1 MLATA
6 DYNVIW
12 YILVHLGFSIS
23 RKTKLKKWEWLWRSF
38 FLFFFI
44 FYYSRDTLDENL
56 DDRWILFDK
65 SWEMWSFSP
74 HCLDPNECQLLYF
87 NIIIMYVL

>member
-12 YILVHLGFSIS
+12 EYPSTFGFSRDFSIS
-23 RKTKLKKWEWLWRSF
+23 RKTKLKKWEWPWRSF
-38 FLFFFI
+38 FFFFFI

-65 SWEMWSFSP
+65 SWEILVIFSTLFRP
-74 HCLDPNECQLLYF
+74 QRVPADIFE
-87 NIIIMYVL
+87 